1 MTVKDDVE
9 AFLVDH
15 ELERTRQY
23 VHEGP
28 RFKSVTEDDIT
39 ARWIAAFK
47 ERSANPPDPEL
58 GKRVDD
64 LQAEM
69 GIRGL
74 TPPYDKVEKEA
85 EGFIK
90 FVSDAGKRLATDPK
104 RMAEANE
111 ELQADIDAVK
121 AKRDSSA
128 KN

>member
-9 AFLVDH
+9 TFLVDR
-15 ELERTRQY
+15 EMERTRRY
-23 VHEGP
+23 VHEGR
-28 RFKSVTEDDIT
+28 RFKSVTDDDLR
-39 ARWIAAFK
+39 AKWIAGVK
-47 ERSANPPDPEL
+47 ERFANPLHPEL
-58 GKRVDD
+58 GKREED

-74 TPPYDKVEKEA
+74 TLPYDKVENEA
-85 EGFIK
+85 EAFIK

-121 AKRDSSA
+121 ARRDSSA

>member
-1 MTVKDDVE
+1 
-9 AFLVDH
+9 
-15 ELERTRQY
+15 
-23 VHEGP
+23 
-28 RFKSVTEDDIT
+28 
-39 ARWIAAFK
+39 
-47 ERSANPPDPEL
+47 
-58 GKRVDD
+58 
-64 LQAEM
+64 M

-85 EGFIK
+85 EAFIK

-121 AKRDSSA
+121 AKRDRSA